1 MSDSNGAGARTPFQ
15 DISNN
20 QNSDPKELKRQRN
33 REYYARN
40 KDDILKRRREA
51 RDKKVGST
59 PMLTDQ
65 QNETNTPVPMSR
77 GAINVDT
84 IELQGKMVGEH
95 YSHNV
100 DDAFSGQLQAEQEN
114 EKQTPVVH
122 AHWRGPE

>member
-1 MSDSNGAGARTPFQ
+1 MLLLLLMSQLAVCIYA
-15 DISNN
+15 
-20 QNSDPKELKRQRN
+20 DPKELKRQRN

-77 GAINVDT
+77 GKN
-84 IELQGKMVGEH
+84 ELI
-95 YSHNV
+95 
-100 DDAFSGQLQAEQEN
+100 L
-114 EKQTPVVH
+114 H
-122 AHWRGPE
+122 AYVLFI